1 MSDSLWPQEL
11 ACQSPLSTWLFRQEY
26 WSVLPFPSPR
36 DLPDLGIESMS
47 SALAGRFLTTEPSQK
62 PCSYI
67 YICVYTYIYIYVC
80 AVLCIVAQSCPTI
93 CYSYMNCNLP
103 GFSVHGDSLSNN
115 TGVGCHAL
123 LQGSSQLRDW
133 TPALQVDSL
142 PAELP
147 VAWNT
152 LPNLSQP
159 TFLIWKKSMVMLM
172 AQSCSCES

>member
-1 MSDSLWPQEL
+1 MTVIYVCCCLATRSCTAVYGPMDCSLPG
-11 ACQSPLSTWLFRQEY
+11 LFMRYPRQEY

-67 YICVYTYIYIYVC
+67 YVCVYTYIYIYVC

-123 LQGSSQLRDW
+123 LQGSSQLRD
-133 TPALQVDSL
+133 
-142 PAELP
+142 
-147 VAWNT
+147 
-152 LPNLSQP
+152 
-159 TFLIWKKSMVMLM
+159 
-172 AQSCSCES
+172 